1 MASSPLLHPTP
12 LLPWA
17 EPRAQRL
24 FFRSL
29 LVISLGAFMA
39 LFLWVNLFVVLPE
52 VEREELERVPPRVAR
67 MVLKKKP
74 VPPPPPPPAQVRVE
88 QPQPSTSTPAP
99 APAVAPKPRPATEKA
114 SAEQVKAAR
123 EVAAKSGLMKAT
135 SQLAALRNLTDLNK
149 IGATKLNSSVA
160 GQSRSS
166 KQDKLASNAMGGSG
180 GIEVSTVAS
189 SGSSSLAGRSTT
201 QVETPADLVGIG
213 AGSGRGQGGSGP
225 SQRTSEE
232 IQLTF
237 DRHKTSFY
245 ALYRSALR
253 KQLGLKGRV
262 VFRLSILPSGQ
273 VERCELVSSELNNPT
288 LERKLVA
295 RILLMDF
302 GEKPV
307 ERWTGNYHVDFSPA
321 G

>member
-1 MASSPLLHPTP
+1 MSRNALPMQVPLLS
-12 LLPWA
+12 WA
-17 EPRAQRL
+17 EPLSQRL

-29 LVISLGAFMA
+29 LLLSLGAFIT
-39 LFLWVNLFVVLPE
+39 LFVWVNLFVVLPDI
-52 VEREELERVPPRVAR
+52 EREELEKVPQRVAR
-67 MVLKKKP
+67 MILKKK
-74 VPPPPPPPAQVRVE
+74 PPPPPPPPVQVKVE
-88 QPQPSTSTPAP
+88 KPQANTSAP
-99 APAVAPKPRPATEKA
+99 APAAVVKPKPRPATEKA
-114 SAEQVKAAR
+114 TVEEVKQAR
-123 EVAAKSGLMKAT
+123 KVASQSGLMKAT

-149 IGATKLNSSVA
+149 IGATKLKSSVA

-166 KQDKLASNAMGGSG
+166 KQDKLASNAMSGSG
-180 GIEVSTVAS
+180 GIEVSTLKAT
-189 SGSSSLAGRSTT
+189 GSAQLAGRSTT
-201 QVETPADLVGIG
+201 QVDTPVDLVGIG
-213 AGSGRGQGGSGP
+213 AGGGSGSGSGP
-225 SQRTSEE
+225 SQRTTEE

-262 VFRLSILPSGQ
+262 VFNLTILPSGQ
-273 VERCELVSSELNNPT
+273 VERCELVSSELGNAA

-307 ERWTGNYHVDFSPA
+307 ESWTGNYHVDFSPA